1 MPESLEMLRRELS
14 EEETAS
20 PSFVQGIAQ
29 SLATHL
35 VRTYRDDENPRPH
48 RSTSLPAFQ
57 LHRVLKM
64 DASLQLREFNA
75 VRDSH
80 DPSLSLDEGINVGK
94 LAAAVKMSES
104 HFSRSLQGNTGFSPS
119 QYFIRLRMSK
129 AQELLR
135 ETTKPII
142 EIGMSPTSSAR
153 KQGSVSTSIGRER
166 CATCPR
172 KILAGSRQAE
182 QNHASGVALTEL

>member
-1 MPESLEMLRRELS
+1 MFDVVVRC
-14 EEETAS
+14 
-20 PSFVQGIAQ
+20 AQ

-35 VRTYRDDENPRPH
+35 VRTYRDDDNPRPH

-64 DASLQLREFNA
+64 MDA
-75 VRDSH
+75 
-80 DPSLSLDEGINVGK
+80 SLDEGINVGK

-104 HFSRSLQGNTGFSPS
+104 HFS
-119 QYFIRLRMSK
+119 
-129 AQELLR
+129 R